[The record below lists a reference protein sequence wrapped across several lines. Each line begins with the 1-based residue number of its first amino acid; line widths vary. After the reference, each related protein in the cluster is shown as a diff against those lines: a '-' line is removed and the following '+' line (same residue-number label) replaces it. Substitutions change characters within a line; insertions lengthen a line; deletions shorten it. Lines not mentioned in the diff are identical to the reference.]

1 MFFLLS
7 EVSGMKKTV
16 LLCLAGIV
24 IFLIK
29 FDSAFGQK
37 KDGRL
42 TGRILD
48 EAGNEALFG
57 AVVMVEGSGKGASAD
72 FEGNFA
78 LSLAEGSYTVT
89 FKMLGYQ
96 VRQFKGVKIN
106 SGENTPLTVYLRQL
120 ARDVEEVEIVAEAAR
135 NNENALLKDQRA
147 AGSIG
152 SGVTAEMLTKT
163 PDRNLSES
171 FRRISGTSVREGKFA
186 MVRGLSERYNMGQL
200 NGVSISSTESDRK
213 AFSLEL
219 FPSNLLDKIVV
230 SKTATPDQPGDV
242 AGGLIKIQTLDIPNS
257 SSVQFT
263 IAGEYNSLTT
273 GKNFERIKASS
284 TDVLG
289 FDNGLRSIPEG
300 AWTTEQADRNP
311 DAQERARQSLAFNH
325 QVSPQVYR
333 AAPNL
338 SGQFTLA
345 KRGQIAGKTC
355 GLIFSLNYYRNNL
368 RNEFSSELP
377 TINLGTNEIKE
388 NSFTRQDRYKTL
400 TSLSSV
406 LNLSMK
412 PSAGSKISFRN
423 FASQT
428 GNNLSQ
434 FSVSEYRNIISP
446 NLSEYIEKSSIVSF
460 YEQNSLLSN
469 QLSYEKFLDTEGG
482 KLEVIAGTSYLYRNT
497 PDYSRLNYDRSGNID
512 SSGVITERPQI
523 TTGVLPPVSFNQD
536 YSGKFFSTMKE
547 FSFSPSV
554 QVSKA
559 YRLLKIKHLAK
570 AGVSLQSRN
579 RNFNGRNYL
588 YNRGSE
594 TGNLAFLPPD
604 SIFAPGNFFPN
615 AFTLWETTQKSD
627 FYNASAFLKA
637 GFLMNETFFGQHGS
651 RLIYGLRYE
660 SYEQTIEATE
670 IGKKNPGRNTSII
683 SDLLPSFNA
692 ILNFNSAFG
701 IRAAWSRTLNRPEF
715 RELAGFTFFEPSQNV
730 YFYGNPGLVRSSIQN
745 FDLKGE
751 WYPSAGSLLSLNLFY
766 KKFTN
771 PIEVTRGF
779 VTTLPTFTY
788 TNRDAASSYG
798 WELEYRQRLSM
809 LDSLLKTNIF
819 SDFSV
824 FGNFSW
830 IRSEVVYN
838 QTNFKRPIHGQS
850 PYIINAGIQYQYEP
864 LAMEIFLSYNRT
876 GPRVAFLDDQN
887 YAALIWEKPRDIID
901 LSIGKT
907 LGKWNFKIIGGDLLG
922 QDLIQYIVLDRGGR
936 KADNKGLF
944 GWISNT
950 PNYQEGQDIPF
961 FRFTNPRNLR
971 FSINR
976 TF

>member
-355 GLIFSLNYYRNNL
+355 GLIFSLNY
-368 RNEFSSELP
+368 SG
-377 TINLGTNEIKE
+377 TI
-388 NSFTRQDRYKTL
+388 
-400 TSLSSV
+400 
-406 LNLSMK
+406 
-412 PSAGSKISFRN
+412 
-423 FASQT
+423 
-428 GNNLSQ
+428 
-434 FSVSEYRNIISP
+434 
-446 NLSEYIEKSSIVSF
+446 
-460 YEQNSLLSN
+460 
-469 QLSYEKFLDTEGG
+469 
-482 KLEVIAGTSYLYRNT
+482 
-497 PDYSRLNYDRSGNID
+497 
-512 SSGVITERPQI
+512 
-523 TTGVLPPVSFNQD
+523 
-536 YSGKFFSTMKE
+536 
-547 FSFSPSV
+547 
-554 QVSKA
+554 
-559 YRLLKIKHLAK
+559 
-570 AGVSLQSRN
+570 
-579 RNFNGRNYL
+579 
-588 YNRGSE
+588 
-594 TGNLAFLPPD
+594 
-604 SIFAPGNFFPN
+604 
-615 AFTLWETTQKSD
+615 
-627 FYNASAFLKA
+627 
-637 GFLMNETFFGQHGS
+637 
-651 RLIYGLRYE
+651 
-660 SYEQTIEATE
+660 
-670 IGKKNPGRNTSII
+670 
-683 SDLLPSFNA
+683 
-692 ILNFNSAFG
+692 
-701 IRAAWSRTLNRPEF
+701 
-715 RELAGFTFFEPSQNV
+715 
-730 YFYGNPGLVRSSIQN
+730 
-745 FDLKGE
+745 
-751 WYPSAGSLLSLNLFY
+751 
-766 KKFTN
+766 
-771 PIEVTRGF
+771 
-779 VTTLPTFTY
+779 
-788 TNRDAASSYG
+788 
-798 WELEYRQRLSM
+798 
-809 LDSLLKTNIF
+809 
-819 SDFSV
+819 
-824 FGNFSW
+824 
-830 IRSEVVYN
+830 
-838 QTNFKRPIHGQS
+838 
-850 PYIINAGIQYQYEP
+850 
-864 LAMEIFLSYNRT
+864 
-876 GPRVAFLDDQN
+876 
-887 YAALIWEKPRDIID
+887 
-901 LSIGKT
+901 
-907 LGKWNFKIIGGDLLG
+907 
-922 QDLIQYIVLDRGGR
+922 
-936 KADNKGLF
+936 
-944 GWISNT
+944 
-950 PNYQEGQDIPF
+950 
-961 FRFTNPRNLR
+961 
-971 FSINR
+971 
-976 TF
+976 